1 MGALMRIYKE
11 TVNKC
16 RSLLTSAFAFD
27 IMVQTPRLQTKETFR
42 MYSEKDLKE
51 INALV
56 KKRWLV
62 TALPAGIAL
71 AVAIVIFVY
80 GQLNR
85 HEHLWMLTSFLT
97 LLGGGY
103 FLFFFGNYLRPALIY
118 RKNLRYLLDG
128 RKRVTTGIFKEISED
143 VSDHDG
149 MEVYAM
155 LLNVGEKNNPEDDRL
170 FYYDA
175 YKPLP
180 AMPIGTRVT
189 VVSNDRLVASMDP
202 V

>member
-1 MGALMRIYKE
+1 
-11 TVNKC
+11 
-16 RSLLTSAFAFD
+16 
-27 IMVQTPRLQTKETFR
+27 

-51 INALV
+51 INALIQ
-56 KKRWLV
+56 KRWLI
-62 TALPAGIAL
+62 TLLPSVIAL
-71 AVAIVIFVY
+71 AAAIAIFVY

-85 HEHLWMLTSFLT
+85 SEHLWMLTSFLT
-97 LLGGGY
+97 LLAGGY
-103 FLFFFGNYLRPALIY
+103 FLFFFGNYVRPALIY
-118 RKNLRYLLDG
+118 RRNLRFLLNG

-155 LLNVGEKNNPEDDRL
+155 LLNVGERNDPEDDRL

-189 VVSNDRLVASMDP
+189 VQSNDRLVSSMEP